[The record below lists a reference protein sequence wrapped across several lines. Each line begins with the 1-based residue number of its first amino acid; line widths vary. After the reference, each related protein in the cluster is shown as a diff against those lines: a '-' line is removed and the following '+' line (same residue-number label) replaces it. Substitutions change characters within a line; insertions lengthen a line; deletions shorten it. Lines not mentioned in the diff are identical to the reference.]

1 MSSANAISIVVSDW
15 AGQRHVAAPLR
26 HAVFVVEQGVPL
38 ALELDEWDLVAEH
51 AVAWIG
57 DLAVGT
63 ARLLPDGQIGRM
75 AVAAEHRGRGVGAAL
90 LHALV
95 ERARERGEHAVRLHA
110 QLHASG
116 FYRRFGFVEQGGVFD
131 DAGIQHVAMRLPLRP
146 GASA

>member
-1 MSSANAISIVVSDW
+1 MSPANAISVVVSDW
-15 AGQRHVAAPLR
+15 PGQRHAAVPLR

-63 ARLLPDGQIGRM
+63 ARLLPGGQIGRM
-75 AVAAEHRGRGVGAAL
+75 AVATGYRGQGIGAAL

-95 ERARERGEHAVRLHA
+95 ERARERGDDEVRLHA

-131 DAGIQHVAMRLPLRP
+131 DAGIQHVAMRLPLRT
-146 GASA
+146 GASV